1 MRNYYHYI
9 ALFCAIILFS
19 SCLKDGGHQVYYRY
33 EYTFEN
39 QYYCYTNVDMKR
51 PVYPRLVTTVAP
63 KEGHVCFSLE
73 TRRPWE
79 VVFYMEDT
87 TLFVVDKRY
96 YLDGEHA
103 SPVRDTLHNK
113 YTDGKQIGQIID
125 SLSWISFPA
134 KQADNDK
141 IIGVVNLELAVLTEN
156 RDTMYL
162 KDGIITI
169 YKAWALHNWD
179 PNLIKQTRPGR
190 TVE

>member
-19 SCLKDGGHQVYYRY
+19 SCLKDSGHQLFLNYEYKFNNKYYCFLLKSPLFGDQHLAAPTLSTNNGVYY
-33 EYTFEN
+33 FN
-39 QYYCYTNVDMKR
+39 
-51 PVYPRLVTTVAP
+51 
-63 KEGHVCFSLE
+63 LE
-73 TRRPWE
+73 LRRPWE
-79 VVFYMEDT
+79 VVFYIKDT

-179 PNLIKQTRPGR
+179 PNLLKQTRPGR

>member
-1 MRNYYHYI
+1 
-9 ALFCAIILFS
+9 
-19 SCLKDGGHQVYYRY
+19 
-33 EYTFEN
+33 
-39 QYYCYTNVDMKR
+39 
-51 PVYPRLVTTVAP
+51 
-63 KEGHVCFSLE
+63 
-73 TRRPWE
+73 
-79 VVFYMEDT
+79 MEDT

-134 KQADNDK
+134 KQVDNDK

-162 KDGIITI
+162 NDGIITI
-169 YKAWALHNWD
+169 YKAWALDNWD